1 MFTPH
6 KKHTTNQTPEQSSC
20 CRNFTLSRSSIFYYS
35 STDLITAEYQ
45 SPILQLLSWPHIFRK
60 HFSMQASVH
69 LETILSYNQVTVAL
83 L

>member
-35 STDLITAEYQ
+35 STDL
-45 SPILQLLSWPHIFRK
+45 
-60 HFSMQASVH
+60 
-69 LETILSYNQVTVAL
+69 
-83 L
+83 